1 MKEIY
6 DDNFDNI
13 SDYNINYY
21 EELDLEK
28 KFREKNISLSKE
40 NKDLKNEN
48 IKIENIVSFN
58 NKNLNNNN
66 MISQEK
72 VKLKKLV
79 NNNSLMVYK
88 ILNDIKDIS
97 SLNNKIENL
106 NPIYDSIKINT
117 LIYDNKNLKYQKD
130 IMDIKKIEIKN
141 KYNNLNISY
150 NYALKKKKNAQEIKQ
165 TYENIIET
173 LKFKNNY
180 INNEKEANA
189 KIDFLLNQKQ
199 KLIENKINLINIIN
213 KSENTKEKNEK
224 MNNFGEKYNN
234 EDINILKIKNKN
246 LKEKLNKYDNII
258 KNLNLSMNNNSYNF
272 DNGIDM
278 KILEANKVNDKIN
291 KNIENIINKYKKE
304 INQKNLLINQLKNK
318 YIALK
323 KNDISSMDNLI
334 L

>member
-1 MKEIY
+1 
-6 DDNFDNI
+6 
-13 SDYNINYY
+13 
-21 EELDLEK
+21 
-28 KFREKNISLSKE
+28 
-40 NKDLKNEN
+40 
-48 IKIENIVSFN
+48 
-58 NKNLNNNN
+58 

-106 NPIYDSIKINT
+106 NPIYDSIKINK
-117 LIYDNKNLKYQKD
+117 LIYDNKNLKYQKE

-224 MNNFGEKYNN
+224 KNNFEEKFNN
-234 EDINILKIKNKN
+234 EDINILKNKNKN

-258 KNLNLSMNNNSYNF
+258 KKLNLSINNNSYNF